1 MKLIFPSK
9 ARQMRRHAKVRKHHA
24 RCDAQGVEFLPLAV
38 CSYGGWLP
46 EGEKFVGA
54 IARRVADHT
63 GQSPGVVASQLWQ
76 RLSVTLWR
84 TNAQIVLHRAPRA
97 DCEAWDLPYYA
108 RASAVS

>member
-1 MKLIFPSK
+1 MSASK
-9 ARQMRRHAKVRKHHA
+9 RAACRAAREKIRKHGA
-24 RCDAQGVEFLPLAV
+24 RCAAAGVDFLPLAD

-46 EGEKFVGA
+46 DGEKFISA

-63 GQSPGVVASQLWQ
+63 GQLQGVVASQLWQ

-84 TNAQIVLHRAPRA
+84 TNAQIMLHRAPRG